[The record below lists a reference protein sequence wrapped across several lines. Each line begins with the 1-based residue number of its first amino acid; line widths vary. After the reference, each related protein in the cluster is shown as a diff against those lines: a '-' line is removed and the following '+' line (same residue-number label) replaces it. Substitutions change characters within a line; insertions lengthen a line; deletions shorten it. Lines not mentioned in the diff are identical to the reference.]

1 MSNHACSACHPPV
14 SSVDT
19 VVPPTLVISGMDAT
33 ASRPTSLALGGEDHS
48 WPPLHSRPARSPLA
62 SKAVVP
68 FASASDSAARTGARS
83 AAVINLSQPQPI
95 EKLHIAPGY

>member
-1 MSNHACSACHPPV
+1 MEGVSKDANNAVEAAKEEATKATEAVTEKVEVMRAKKPSLTPPV
-14 SSVDT
+14 
-19 VVPPTLVISGMDAT
+19 P
-33 ASRPTSLALGGEDHS
+33 
-48 WPPLHSRPARSPLA
+48 
-62 SKAVVP
+62 VVP